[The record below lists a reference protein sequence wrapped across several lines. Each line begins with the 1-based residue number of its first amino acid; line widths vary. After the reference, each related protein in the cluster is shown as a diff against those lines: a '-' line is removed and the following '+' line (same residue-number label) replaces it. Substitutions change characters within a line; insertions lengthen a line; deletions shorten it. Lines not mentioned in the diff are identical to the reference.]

1 MKIFSRKKLIAL
13 LFSVIISISLCSCSV
28 ADMDFSKKE
37 EKKAP
42 TASNID
48 SEFNNENIELVQQKA
63 SIGEKIYPTSIHSPL
78 LEHIRGEI
86 YVTVNKAEVYDSL
99 KDAGIKIEDVYLPD
113 ETLDETYIYNRETDK
128 FINNCILVKVYLTV
142 ENVNASVI
150 ETERD
155 KKYGEYCF
163 GAQGFGSCGM
173 TNWHLYFD
181 GHGVYGDDVNVCE
194 QYFAMDLEP
203 GETKD
208 IVMAYAVDLN
218 GERLENVKFM
228 TQCQGLATNVD
239 LNLEEIWT
247 DESYKT
253 N

>member
-1 MKIFSRKKLIAL
+1 MNK
-13 LFSVIISISLCSCSV
+13 SI
-28 ADMDFSKKE
+28 
-37 EKKAP
+37 
-42 TASNID
+42 
-48 SEFNNENIELVQQKA
+48 
-63 SIGEKIYPTSIHSPL
+63 
-78 LEHIRGEI
+78 
-86 YVTVNKAEVYDSL
+86 YDS
-99 KDAGIKIEDVYLPD
+99 
-113 ETLDETYIYNRETDK
+113 ETDK
-128 FINNCILVKVYLTV
+128 FFDGNLLIKVYLTV

-163 GAQGFGSCGM
+163 DACSFGYCG
-173 TNWHLYFD
+173 LERFCCYFD
-181 GHGVYGDDVNVCE
+181 NHGAYGDDVDNEE

-208 IVMAYAVDLN
+208 IVMAYVVYVRS
-218 GERLENVKFM
+218 ERLENVRFM